1 MNKYNEIIDELEGK
15 LDRIKQKVKS
25 SKVICKNNLE
35 SSKEIVFAHNVYGTN
50 KSLAYE
56 IDVFGTQLANIVV
69 KIDDV
74 VVSAINGMVACGEI
88 LLKAHKLYSLAVI
101 CTGEG
106 MLAAKL
112 KLDATDLRV
121 N

>member
-35 SSKEIVFAHNVYGTN
+35 SSKEIVFAHNVYGT
-50 KSLAYE
+50 
-56 IDVFGTQLANIVV
+56 QPANIVV
-69 KIDDV
+69 KLDDV

-88 LLKAHKLYSLAVI
+88 LLKAHKLYSLAVV

-121 N
+121 I